1 LAGEDIVILPS
12 HALVLLDTSVLVH
25 LARQDATGVWIEN
38 HFALTARADRPLIS
52 TITEGEILGFAR
64 QRNWGA
70 TRMADLT
77 RLLGEVVRVDAG
89 LPEVV
94 DAYADLTVLDLRGGH
109 NTKDNDL
116 WIAATAKATGA
127 VLLTCDY
134 DFDWLNP
141 ATITVYW
148 IAQVK

>member
-1 LAGEDIVILPS
+1 MIPLS
-12 HALVLLDTSVLVH
+12 HTLVLLDRNVLVH
-25 LARQDATGVWIEN
+25 LARQDATGVWIEDQ
-38 HFALTARADRPLIS
+38 FALTARVDHPLIS
-52 TITEGEILGFAR
+52 TIAEGEILGFAR
-64 QRNWGA
+64 QRNWGSEKMTQLA
-70 TRMADLT
+70 

-89 LPEVV
+89 LPDVV
-94 DAYADLTVLDLRGGH
+94 DAYADLTVLDVQGGH

-127 VLLTCDY
+127 VLLTCDH

-141 ATITVYW
+141 ETITVQW

>member
-1 LAGEDIVILPS
+1 MPFCKSIKRKKLKIAFKS
-12 HALVLLDTSVLVH
+12 
-25 LARQDATGVWIEN
+25 
-38 HFALTARADRPLIS
+38 RAEQYCS

-64 QRNWGA
+64 QRNWRA

-94 DAYADLTVLDLRGGH
+94 DAYADLTVLDLHGGH

-116 WIAATAKATGA
+116 WIAATVKATGA
-127 VLLTCDY
+127 VLLTCDH

-141 ATITVYW
+141 AIITVYW

>member
-1 LAGEDIVILPS
+1 MAGEDIVILPS
-12 HALVLLDTSVLVH
+12 HALVLLDTSVLVY
-25 LARQDATGVWIEN
+25 LARQDATGVWIEK

-52 TITEGEILGFAR
+52 TITEREILGFAR

-94 DAYADLTVLDLRGGH
+94 DAYADLSVLDLRGGH

-116 WIAATAKATGA
+116 WIVATAKATGA
-127 VLLTCDY
+127 VLLTCDH

-141 ATITVYW
+141 ATIAVYW

>member
-1 LAGEDIVILPS
+1 MGKA
-12 HALVLLDTSVLVH
+12 
-25 LARQDATGVWIEN
+25 Q
-38 HFALTARADRPLIS
+38 
-52 TITEGEILGFAR
+52 TIAEGEILGFAR

-77 RLLGEVVRVDAG
+77 RLLGEVVRVNAG

-127 VLLTCDY
+127 VLLTCDH

>member
-1 LAGEDIVILPS
+1 MPA
-12 HALVLLDTSVLVH
+12 A
-25 LARQDATGVWIEN
+25 W
-38 HFALTARADRPLIS
+38 LT
-52 TITEGEILGFAR
+52 
-64 QRNWGA
+64 
-70 TRMADLT
+70 LT

-127 VLLTCDY
+127 VLLTCDH

-141 ATITVYW
+141 ATDHGLLDRPSQMSTDTQQIVNKAWNFAHVLRDDGLSYMAYTEQITFLLFLKMADEQTKPPYNRPPIVP
-148 IAQVK
+148 AESAGRAC

>member
-1 LAGEDIVILPS
+1 
-12 HALVLLDTSVLVH
+12 
-25 LARQDATGVWIEN
+25 
-38 HFALTARADRPLIS
+38 
-52 TITEGEILGFAR
+52 
-64 QRNWGA
+64 
-70 TRMADLT
+70 MADLT

-94 DAYADLTVLDLRGGH
+94 DAYELENFFADLRRPVFGRRLKSLKIQGLCVSINVIVLIYDDKFSSSMRTFRYADLSVLDLRGGH

-127 VLLTCDY
+127 VLLTCDH

>member
-1 LAGEDIVILPS
+1 MILPS

-94 DAYADLTVLDLRGGH
+94 DAYADLSVLDCGADTIRR
-109 NTKDNDL
+109 
-116 WIAATAKATGA
+116 ATTSGSQRRRKRLA
-127 VLLTCDY
+127 LSS
-134 DFDWLNP
+134 
-141 ATITVYW
+141 
-148 IAQVK
+148 

>member
-1 LAGEDIVILPS
+1 VILPS

-25 LARQDATGVWIEN
+25 LARQDPTGVWIEDQ
-38 HFALTARADRPLIS
+38 FALTARADRPLIS
-52 TITEGEILGFAR
+52 TITEGEVLGFSR

-70 TRMADLT
+70 ARMAELS

-89 LPEVV
+89 IPDIV
-94 DAYADLTVLDLRGGH
+94 DAYADLTVLDVQGGH

-127 VLLTCDY
+127 HLLTCDH
-134 DFDWLNP
+134 DFDWLSP
-141 ATITVYW
+141 AIIAVHW
-148 IAQVK
+148 ISQVK